1 MSAVYL
7 RRNTGQHSIFAFGR
21 IIFIDETIPCHYS
34 MGGKY
39 RTLRY
44 YRTSVNP
51 AVFTD
56 VYLSVG
62 TMYYPCINI
71 LHVMEISI
79 HNRTV
84 HRYLRIGSNPD
95 ALRAHNLVPLPIWTF
110 SPISIT
116 ASSRG
121 TSRFTPPAKSTTPQH
136 FTVPSIHNTFEV
148 NDKGCKSTYLNPNLS
163 IPLCIGLLNT
173 ILPFRE

>member
-1 MSAVYL
+1 MFHIPIEYTLDMSAVYL

-71 LHVMEISI
+71 LHVMEISKP
-79 HNRTV
+79 
-84 HRYLRIGSNPD
+84 Y
-95 ALRAHNLVPLPIWTF
+95 
-110 SPISIT
+110 
-116 ASSRG
+116 SS
-121 TSRFTPPAKSTTPQH
+121 S
-136 FTVPSIHNTFEV
+136 
-148 NDKGCKSTYLNPNLS
+148 LS
-163 IPLCIGLLNT
+163 AYRLQS
-173 ILPFRE
+173 